1 MKKKIKY
8 IITFVAGFVITNNVL
23 AASFYNENEGTM
35 NICGLD
41 NMSPRIPA
49 FTSGLYNVIKILV
62 PVILVIMGMIDFTK
76 AVMASDEE
84 KMKKSQK
91 TFITRAIAAVIIFF
105 VMTVVQFIFKEVDK
119 NNANGFAD
127 CMNCILSNKSCGQ
140 VKKEEKKTCEQYT
153 GNCPETDEY
162 GHSCSKDY
170 NSGNKCKTKGT
181 ACSDFRKKEC
191 NGAKTTSGV
200 SCEYVGISCR
210 SVCSGLSIGS
220 CYNESHCEW
229 TGGDPN
235 NGYCQNKTVKNSD
248 QQTTSTSSTD
258 SNTTSTQNN
267 ESVGSCQQQCT
278 SQGKTGQDHARCVES
293 CSKNNSQTTIST
305 QTRIFVGD
313 SRTVGMCIA
322 AGAGDYASCSSAPYV
337 SGNNIFIAKEAKGLS
352 WFKAM
357 QSTIDSKITSKTSI
371 IIMMGVNDVGNSEKS
386 GLTAANKYINYLND
400 TISSWLDKGV
410 KVYFV
415 SVNPVGNAKYV
426 TNAAIESFNSK
437 IKNYSKIRYIDT
449 NNKISYPS
457 NIYDNEGLHYS
468 NSKYKE
474 IYNYIMSRT

>member
-119 NNANGFAD
+119 NNANGFTD

-235 NGYCQNKTVKNSD
+235 NGHCQNKTVKNSNSTGEENNSNNTNNSNITG
-248 QQTTSTSSTD
+248 QQIVDYAMKYVGQSYVYGGTWNGEDPYTPTDCSGFTKGVFGHFGIELPRTANSQGTMSLGREVPIDMDSLQAGDLLFFHNGTKFYHVVIYAGNGKVVHASST
-258 SNTTSTQNN
+258 
-267 ESVGSCQQQCT
+267 
-278 SQGKTGQDHARCVES
+278 KTGV
-293 CSKNNSQTTIST
+293 KIGNYYTTDLT
-305 QTRIFVGD
+305 
-313 SRTVGMCIA
+313 
-322 AGAGDYASCSSAPYV
+322 
-337 SGNNIFIAKEAKGLS
+337 
-352 WFKAM
+352 KA
-357 QSTIDSKITSKTSI
+357 
-371 IIMMGVNDVGNSEKS
+371 
-386 GLTAANKYINYLND
+386 
-400 TISSWLDKGV
+400 
-410 KVYFV
+410 
-415 SVNPVGNAKYV
+415 
-426 TNAAIESFNSK
+426 
-437 IKNYSKIRYIDT
+437 IRLL
-449 NNKISYPS
+449 
-457 NIYDNEGLHYS
+457 G
-468 NSKYKE
+468 
-474 IYNYIMSRT
+474 

>member
-49 FTSGLYNVIKILV
+49 FTSGLYNIIKILV

-119 NNANGFAD
+119 NNANGFTD

-235 NGYCQNKTVKNSD
+235 NGHCQNKSVNNSK
-248 QQTTSTSSTD
+248 TSSDNAGSSDNT
-258 SNTTSTQNN
+258 SNNPSSNSSSQ
-267 ESVGSCQQQCT
+267 ESSNASIGTCQQQCT
-278 SQGKTGQDHARCVES
+278 SQGKTGQDHASCVSS
-293 CSKNNSQTTIST
+293 CMKQTTSTSQT
-305 QTRIFVGD
+305 Q
-313 SRTVGMCIA
+313 TVGTCQQQCTNQ
-322 AGAGDYASCSSAPYV
+322 GKTGQDHASCVSSCTKSSKTP
-337 SGNNIFIAKEAKGLS
+337 SDETFKLCLS
-352 WFKAM
+352 
-357 QSTIDSKITSKTSI
+357 ITSK
-371 IIMMGVNDVGNSEKS
+371 IMCTNTDVCRWDDK
-386 GLTAANKYINYLND
+386 LQLINKCVP
-400 TISSWLDKGV
+400 K
-410 KVYFV
+410 
-415 SVNPVGNAKYV
+415 
-426 TNAAIESFNSK
+426 
-437 IKNYSKIRYIDT
+437 
-449 NNKISYPS
+449 
-457 NIYDNEGLHYS
+457 
-468 NSKYKE
+468 
-474 IYNYIMSRT
+474 